1 MAEEVTPIT
10 ITVESAAVEA
20 ALDRLA
26 RAARDLR
33 PAMRDIGGLLEKET
47 DDNFR
52 AQGRPHWKPLSQA
65 TILNRLMGKTKDG
78 KSKGIASVLRKDGDL
93 RPAARRKLEGGLAI
107 LQDTGALRSSIRVYS
122 DSDSVTIGAA
132 RVKTKAGTTM
142 EYAAIHQFGGMAG
155 RGKKVRIPARPFIP
169 VDRDGNLSPEAER
182 GVLAAIY
189 DHLAESV

>member
-1 MAEEVTPIT
+1 MATEITPIIIT
-10 ITVESAAVEA
+10 IESDAVET

-47 DDNFR
+47 NDNFR
-52 AQGRPHWKPLSQA
+52 AQGRPPWPPLSQA

-78 KSKGIASVLRKDGDL
+78 KSKGIASILRKDGDL
-93 RPAARRKLEGGLAI
+93 RPAAKRKLEGGLAI
-107 LQDTGALRSSIRVYS
+107 LQDTGVLRGSIRVYS
-122 DSDSVTIGAA
+122 EKNSVTIGAA
-132 RVKTKAGTTM
+132 RVKTKAGTPM

-155 RGKKVRIPARPFIP
+155 RGKKVRIPARPFLP
-169 VDRDGNLSPEAER
+169 VDKDGNLSSEAER

>member
-1 MAEEVTPIT
+1 MATEITPIIIT
-10 ITVESAAVEA
+10 IESDAVEA

-47 DDNFR
+47 NDNFR
-52 AQGRPHWKPLSQA
+52 AQGRPPWPQLSQA

-78 KSKGIASVLRKDGDL
+78 KSKGIASILRRDGDL
-93 RPAARRKLEGGLAI
+93 RPAAKRKLEGGLAI
-107 LQDTGALRSSIRVYS
+107 LQDTGVLRGSIRVYS
-122 DSDSVTIGAA
+122 EKNSVTIGAA
-132 RVKTKAGTTM
+132 RVKTKAGTPM

-155 RGKKVRIPARPFIP
+155 RGKKVRIPARPFLP
-169 VDRDGNLSPEAER
+169 VDKDGNLSPEAER

>member
-10 ITVESAAVEA
+10 ITVESAVVEA

-33 PAMRDIGGLLEKET
+33 PVMRDIGGLLEKET

-93 RPAARRKLEGGLAI
+93 RASARRKLEGGLAI
-107 LQDTGALRSSIRVYS
+107 LQDTGVLRGSIRVYS
-122 DSDSVTIGAA
+122 DKSSVTIGAA
-132 RVKTKAGTTM
+132 RVMTKAGSPL

>member
-1 MAEEVTPIT
+1 MATEITPIIIT
-10 ITVESAAVEA
+10 IESDALEA

-26 RAARDLR
+26 KAARDLR

-52 AQGRPHWKPLSQA
+52 AQGRPAWPPLSQA

-78 KSKGIASVLRKDGDL
+78 KSKGIASILRKDGDL
-93 RPAARRKLEGGLAI
+93 RPAAKRKLEGGLAI
-107 LQDTGALRSSIRVYS
+107 LQDTGALRSSVRAYP
-122 DSDSVTIGAA
+122 DTDSVSVGS
-132 RVKTKAGTTM
+132 VL

-155 RGKKVRIPARPFIP
+155 RGKKVRIPARPFLP
-169 VDRDGNLSPEAER
+169 VDMSGNLSPEAER
-182 GVLAAIY
+182 GVLAALY

>member
-1 MAEEVTPIT
+1 MAEATPIVIT
-10 ITVESAAVEA
+10 IESDAVET

-47 DDNFR
+47 NDNFR
-52 AQGRPHWKPLSQA
+52 AQGRPPWPQLSQA

-78 KSKGIASVLRKDGDL
+78 KSKGIASILRKDGDL
-93 RPAARRKLEGGLAI
+93 RPAAKRKLEGGLAI
-107 LQDTGALRSSIRVYS
+107 LQDTGVLRGSIRVYS
-122 DSDSVTIGAA
+122 EKNSVTIGAA
-132 RVKTKAGTTM
+132 RVKTKAGTPM

-155 RGKKVRIPARPFIP
+155 RGKKVRIPARPFLP
-169 VDRDGNLSPEAER
+169 VDKDGNLSSEAER

>member
-1 MAEEVTPIT
+1 MSEEITPIIIT
-10 ITVESAAVEA
+10 IESSALEA

-26 RAARDLR
+26 RAARDLH

-52 AQGRPHWKPLSQA
+52 AQGRPRWKPLSQA
-65 TILNRLMGKTKDG
+65 TILNRLMGKTRDG
-78 KSKGIASVLRKDGDL
+78 KSKGIASILRKDGNL
-93 RPAARRKLEGGLAI
+93 LASAQRKLDGGLAI
-107 LQDTGALRSSIRVYS
+107 LQDTGVLRGSIRVYS
-122 DSDSVTIGAA
+122 DRDSVTIGAA
-132 RVKTKAGTTM
+132 RVKTK
-142 EYAAIHQFGGMAG
+142 AG

>member
-10 ITVESAAVEA
+10 ITVESAVVEA

-33 PAMRDIGGLLEKET
+33 PVMRDIGGLLEKET

-93 RPAARRKLEGGLAI
+93 RASARRKLEGGLAI
-107 LQDTGALRSSIRVYS
+107 LQDTGVLRGSIRVYS
-122 DSDSVTIGAA
+122 DKSSVTIGAA
-132 RVKTKAGTTM
+132 RVMTKAGSPL

-155 RGKKVRIPARPFIP
+155 RNRKVRIPARPFLP

>member
-10 ITVESAAVEA
+10 ITVESAVVEA

-65 TILNRLMGKTKDG
+65 TILNRLMGKDREG
-78 KSKGIASVLRKDGDL
+78 RSKGISSVLRKDGDL
-93 RPAARRKLEGGLAI
+93 RASARRKLEGGLAI
-107 LQDTGALRSSIRVYS
+107 LQDTGVLRGSIRVYS
-122 DSDSVTIGAA
+122 DKSSVTIGAA
-132 RVKTKAGTTM
+132 RVMTKAGSPL

-155 RGKKVRIPARPFIP
+155 RNRKVRIPARPFLP

>member
-1 MAEEVTPIT
+1 MATEITPIIIT
-10 ITVESAAVEA
+10 IESDAVEA

-47 DDNFR
+47 NDNFR
-52 AQGRPHWKPLSQA
+52 AQGRPPWPQLSQA

-78 KSKGIASVLRKDGDL
+78 KSKGIASVLTKAGNL
-93 RPAARRKLEGGLAI
+93 RASAKRKLEGGLAI
-107 LQDTGALRSSIRVYS
+107 LQDTGVLRSSIRVYS
-122 DSDSVTIGAA
+122 EKSSVTIGTA
-132 RVKTKAGTTM
+132 RVKTKAGSPM

-155 RGKKVRIPARPFIP
+155 RGKKVRIPARPFLP
-169 VDRDGNLSPEAER
+169 VDKDGNLSPEAER

>member
-10 ITVESAAVEA
+10 ITVESAVVEA

-52 AQGRPHWKPLSQA
+52 AQGRPRWKPLSQA
-65 TILNRLMGKTKDG
+65 TILNRLMGKDREG
-78 KSKGIASVLRKDGDL
+78 RSKGISSVLRKDGDL
-93 RPAARRKLEGGLAI
+93 RASAKRKLEGGLAI
-107 LQDTGALRSSIRVYS
+107 LQDTGVLRGSIRVYS
-122 DSDSVTIGAA
+122 DKSSVTIGAA
-132 RVKTKAGTTM
+132 RVMTKAGSPL

>member
-1 MAEEVTPIT
+1 MTTEITPVIIT
-10 ITVESAAVEA
+10 IESDAVEA

-47 DDNFR
+47 NDNFR
-52 AQGRPHWKPLSQA
+52 AQGRPPWPQLSQA

-78 KSKGIASVLRKDGDL
+78 KSKGIASVLTKAGNL
-93 RPAARRKLEGGLAI
+93 RASAKRKLEGGLAI
-107 LQDTGALRSSIRVYS
+107 LQDTGVLRDSIRAHPGR
-122 DSDSVTIGAA
+122 DSVTVGS
-132 RVKTKAGTTM
+132 VL

-155 RGKKVRIPARPFIP
+155 RGKKVRIPARPFLP
-169 VDRDGNLSPEAER
+169 VDKDGNLSPEAER

>member
-1 MAEEVTPIT
+1 MALPIME
-10 ITVESAAVEA
+10 ITVQSSAIEE

-26 RAARDLR
+26 RSARSLE

-52 AQGRPHWKPLSQA
+52 AQGRPRWRPLSQT
-65 TILNRLMGKTKDG
+65 TILNRLMGRDG
-78 KSKGIASVLRKDGDL
+78 EGNRRGISSILTRDGNLRA
-93 RPAARRKLEGGLAI
+93 RARRRLEGGLTI
-107 LQDTGALRSSIRVYS
+107 LQDTGTLRGSIRASPGRY
-122 DSDSVTIGAA
+122 SVTIGS
-132 RVKTKAGTTM
+132 VL

-155 RGKKVRIPARPFIP
+155 RGKKVRIPARPFLP

-189 DHLAESV
+189 DHLAESI

>member
-47 DDNFR
+47 DANFR

-107 LQDTGALRSSIRVYS
+107 LQDTGVLRGSIRVYS
-122 DSDSVTIGAA
+122 DKSSVTIGAA
-132 RVKTKAGTTM
+132 RVMTKAGSPL

-155 RGKKVRIPARPFIP
+155 RNRKVRIPARPFLP

>member
-1 MAEEVTPIT
+1 MAEATPIVIT
-10 ITVESAAVEA
+10 IESDAVEA

-47 DDNFR
+47 NDNFR
-52 AQGRPHWKPLSQA
+52 AQGRPSWPRLSQA
-65 TILNRLMGKTKDG
+65 TILNRLMGKDREG
-78 KSKGIASVLRKDGDL
+78 RSKGIASILQRDGDL
-93 RPAARRKLEGGLAI
+93 RPAAKRKLEGGLAI
-107 LQDTGALRSSIRVYS
+107 LQDTGVLRGSIRVYS
-122 DSDSVTIGAA
+122 EKNSVTIGAA
-132 RVKTKAGTTM
+132 RVKTKAGTPM

-155 RGKKVRIPARPFIP
+155 RGKKVRIPARPFLP
-169 VDRDGNLSPEAER
+169 VDKDGNLSSEAER

>member
-1 MAEEVTPIT
+1 MAEATPIVIT
-10 ITVESAAVEA
+10 IESDAVEA

-47 DDNFR
+47 NDNFR
-52 AQGRPHWKPLSQA
+52 AQGRPPWPQLSQA

-78 KSKGIASVLRKDGDL
+78 KSKGIASILRKDGDL
-93 RPAARRKLEGGLAI
+93 RPAAKRKLEGGLAI
-107 LQDTGALRSSIRVYS
+107 LQDTGVLRGSIRVYS
-122 DSDSVTIGAA
+122 EKNSVTIGAA
-132 RVKTKAGTTM
+132 RVKTKAGTPM

-155 RGKKVRIPARPFIP
+155 RGKKVRIPARPFLP
-169 VDRDGNLSPEAER
+169 VDKDGNLSSEAER

>member
-1 MAEEVTPIT
+1 MAEATPIVIT
-10 ITVESAAVEA
+10 IESDAVEA

-47 DDNFR
+47 NDNFR
-52 AQGRPHWKPLSQA
+52 AQGRPPWPQLSQA

-78 KSKGIASVLRKDGDL
+78 KSKGIASILRKDGNL
-93 RPAARRKLEGGLAI
+93 RASAQRKLDGGLAI
-107 LQDTGALRSSIRVYS
+107 LQDTGVLRGSIRVYS
-122 DSDSVTIGAA
+122 EKNSVTIGAA
-132 RVKTKAGTTM
+132 RVKTKAGTPM
-142 EYAAIHQFGGMAG
+142 EYAAIHQFGGRAG
-155 RGKKVRIPARPFIP
+155 RGKKVRIPARPFLP
-169 VDRDGNLSPEAER
+169 VDKEGNLSPEAER

>member
-1 MAEEVTPIT
+1 MSEEITPIIIT
-10 ITVESAAVEA
+10 IESSALEA

-52 AQGRPHWKPLSQA
+52 AQGRPRWKPLSQA
-65 TILNRLMGKTKDG
+65 TILNRLMGKTRDG
-78 KSKGIASVLRKDGDL
+78 KSKGIASILRKDGNL
-93 RPAARRKLEGGLAI
+93 RASAQRKLDGGLVI
-107 LQDTGALRSSIRVYS
+107 LQDSGDLRDSIEAHYPS
-122 DSDSVTIGAA
+122 PASLIIGSP
-132 RVKTKAGTTM
+132 KK
-142 EYAAIHQFGGMAG
+142 YAAIHQFGGMAG

-169 VDRDGNLSPEAER
+169 VDKGGSLSPEAER

>member
-1 MAEEVTPIT
+1 MTTEITPVIIT
-10 ITVESAAVEA
+10 IESDAVEA

-47 DDNFR
+47 NDNFR
-52 AQGRPHWKPLSQA
+52 AQGRPPWPPLSQA

-78 KSKGIASVLRKDGDL
+78 KSKGIASILRKDGDL
-93 RPAARRKLEGGLAI
+93 RPAAKRKLEGGLAI
-107 LQDTGALRSSIRVYS
+107 LQDTGVLRGSIRVYS
-122 DSDSVTIGAA
+122 EKNSVTIGAA
-132 RVKTKAGTTM
+132 RVKTKAGTPM

-155 RGKKVRIPARPFIP
+155 RGKKVRIPARPFLP
-169 VDRDGNLSPEAER
+169 VDKDGNLSPEAER

-189 DHLAESV
+189 EHLADSV

>member
-10 ITVESAAVEA
+10 ITVESAVVEA

-93 RPAARRKLEGGLAI
+93 RLAARRKLEGGLAI
-107 LQDTGALRSSIRVYS
+107 LQDTGVLRGSIRVYS
-122 DSDSVTIGAA
+122 DKSSVTIGAA
-132 RVKTKAGTTM
+132 RVMTKAGSPL

-155 RGKKVRIPARPFIP
+155 RNRKVRIPARPFLP

>member
-10 ITVESAAVEA
+10 ITVESAVVEA

-65 TILNRLMGKTKDG
+65 TILNRLMGKDREG
-78 KSKGIASVLRKDGDL
+78 RSKGISSVLRKDGDL
-93 RPAARRKLEGGLAI
+93 RASAKRKLEGGLAI
-107 LQDTGALRSSIRVYS
+107 LQDTGALRSIRAHS
-122 DSDSVTIGAA
+122 DRDSVTIGS
-132 RVKTKAGTTM
+132 VL

>member
-10 ITVESAAVEA
+10 ITVESAVVEA

-107 LQDTGALRSSIRVYS
+107 LQDTGVLRGSIRVYS
-122 DSDSVTIGAA
+122 DKSSVTIGAA
-132 RVKTKAGTTM
+132 RVMTKAGSPL

-155 RGKKVRIPARPFIP
+155 RNRKVRIPARPFLP

>member
-1 MAEEVTPIT
+1 MAEATPIVIT
-10 ITVESAAVEA
+10 IESDAVET

-47 DDNFR
+47 NDNFR
-52 AQGRPHWKPLSQA
+52 AQGRPSWPRLSQA
-65 TILNRLMGKTKDG
+65 TILNRLMGKDREG
-78 KSKGIASVLRKDGDL
+78 RSKGIASILRKDGNL
-93 RPAARRKLEGGLAI
+93 RASAQRKLDGGLAI
-107 LQDTGALRSSIRVYS
+107 LQDTGVLRGSIRVYS
-122 DSDSVTIGAA
+122 EKNSVTIGAA
-132 RVKTKAGTTM
+132 RVKTKAGTPM

-155 RGKKVRIPARPFIP
+155 RGKKVRIPARPFLP
-169 VDRDGNLSPEAER
+169 VDKDGNLSSEAER

>member
-1 MAEEVTPIT
+1 MAEATPIVIT
-10 ITVESAAVEA
+10 IESDAVET

-47 DDNFR
+47 NDNFR
-52 AQGRPHWKPLSQA
+52 AQGRPSWPRLSQA
-65 TILNRLMGKTKDG
+65 TILNRLMGKDREG
-78 KSKGIASVLRKDGDL
+78 KSKGIASILRKDGDL
-93 RPAARRKLEGGLAI
+93 RPAAKRKLEGGLAI
-107 LQDTGALRSSIRVYS
+107 LQDTGVLRGSIRVYS
-122 DSDSVTIGAA
+122 EKNSVTIGAA
-132 RVKTKAGTTM
+132 RVKTKAGTPM

-155 RGKKVRIPARPFIP
+155 RGKKVRIPARPFLP
-169 VDRDGNLSPEAER
+169 VDKDGNLSSEAER

>member
-1 MAEEVTPIT
+1 MAEEVTPII
-10 ITVESAAVEA
+10 ITVESS
-20 ALDRLA
+20 ALDAAFERLTNA
-26 RAARDLR
+26 VRDLR

-52 AQGRPHWKPLSQA
+52 AQGRPAWPALSQA
-65 TILNRLMGKTKDG
+65 TILNRLMGKDKEG
-78 KSKGIASVLRKDGDL
+78 KSKGISSVLRKDGNL
-93 RPAARRKLEGGLAI
+93 RASAKRKLEGGLAI
-107 LQDTGALRSSIRVYS
+107 LQDTGALRSSIRAHPNR
-122 DSDSVTIGAA
+122 DSVTVGS
-132 RVKTKAGTTM
+132 VS

-169 VDRDGNLSPEAER
+169 VDKDGNLSPEAER

>member
-1 MAEEVTPIT
+1 MSEEITPIIIT
-10 ITVESAAVEA
+10 IESDAVEA

-47 DDNFR
+47 NDNFR
-52 AQGRPHWKPLSQA
+52 AQGRPPWPQLSQA

-78 KSKGIASVLRKDGDL
+78 KSKGIASILRRDGDL
-93 RPAARRKLEGGLAI
+93 RPAAKRKLEGGLAI
-107 LQDTGALRSSIRVYS
+107 LQDTGVLRGSIRVYS
-122 DSDSVTIGAA
+122 EKNSVTIGAA
-132 RVKTKAGTTM
+132 RVKTKAGTPM

-155 RGKKVRIPARPFIP
+155 RGKKVRIPARPFLP
-169 VDRDGNLSPEAER
+169 VDKDGNLSPEAER

>member
-1 MAEEVTPIT
+1 MSEEITPIIIT
-10 ITVESAAVEA
+10 IESSALEA

-26 RAARDLR
+26 RAARDLH

-52 AQGRPHWKPLSQA
+52 AQGRPRWKPLSQA
-65 TILNRLMGKTKDG
+65 TILNRLMGKDREG
-78 KSKGIASVLRKDGDL
+78 KSKGISSVLRKDGNL
-93 RPAARRKLEGGLAI
+93 RASAQRKLDGGLAI
-107 LQDTGALRSSIRVYS
+107 LQDTGVLRGSIRVYS
-122 DSDSVTIGAA
+122 DRDSVTIGAA
-132 RVKTKAGTTM
+132 RVKTKAGTPM
-142 EYAAIHQFGGMAG
+142 QYAAIHQFGGMAG

-169 VDRDGNLSPEAER
+169 VDRDGNLSPDAER

>member
-10 ITVESAAVEA
+10 ITVESAVVEA

-65 TILNRLMGKTKDG
+65 TILNRLMGKDREG
-78 KSKGIASVLRKDGDL
+78 RSKGISSVLRKDGDL
-93 RPAARRKLEGGLAI
+93 RASAKRKLEGGLAI
-107 LQDTGALRSSIRVYS
+107 LQDTGALRSSIRAHS
-122 DSDSVTIGAA
+122 DRDSVTIGS
-132 RVKTKAGTTM
+132 VL

-189 DHLAESV
+189 EHLAESV